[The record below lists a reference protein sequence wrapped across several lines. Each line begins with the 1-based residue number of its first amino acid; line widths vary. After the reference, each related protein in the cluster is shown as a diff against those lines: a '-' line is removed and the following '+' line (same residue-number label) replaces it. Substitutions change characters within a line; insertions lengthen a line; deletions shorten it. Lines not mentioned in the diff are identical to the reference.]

1 MVDANERKRQRDKKR
16 YASMSIEQKN
26 ENNRKRRE
34 ARQRNKELPI
44 KPESSRGDE
53 NLNFVNVIP
62 TCPYNTKLTCILFYM
77 GNGH

>member
-16 YASMSIEQKN
+16 YASMSVEQKN
-26 ENNRKRRE
+26 DKNRKRCE
-34 ARQRNKELPI
+34 ARQQNKELPI

-77 GNGH
+77 GNG